1 MEPSSR
7 SAKASHKAEAEPG
20 KGNHSEIRA
29 LKIRKDPRAGKGE
42 RKKSDEIEGE

>member
-20 KGNHSEIRA
+20 KEGTT
-29 LKIRKDPRAGKGE
+29 LKPERSRSARTHEQGK
-42 RKKSDEIEGE
+42 EGEKRVRR